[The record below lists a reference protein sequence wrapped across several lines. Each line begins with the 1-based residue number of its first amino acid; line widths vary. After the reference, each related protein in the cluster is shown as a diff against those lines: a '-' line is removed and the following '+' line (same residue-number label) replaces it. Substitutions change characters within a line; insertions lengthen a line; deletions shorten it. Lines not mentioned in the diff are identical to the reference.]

1 MNKNYTKVGEY
12 TIVET
17 DNGIKTMP
25 TTDNINDILKQENK
39 IEELKNKQK
48 EINELL
54 HEEQIESPED
64 YLGIRITAFILSI
77 TLITF
82 ICRFLST
89 PYIEVAQGLS
99 YGISL
104 GLLLNGISDYINN
117 KKKQKKYSKEVEI
130 IDYQLSEEKEK
141 LYSLYKTKE
150 NEKNYTY
157 ETVNIENNKLYLDQV
172 LSARNV
178 YSNNKTKVKSRFNN

>member
-25 TTDNINDILKQENK
+25 TTDNISDILKQENK

-54 HEEQIESPED
+54 HEKQIEYPE
-64 YLGIRITAFILSI
+64 YFFGIRITTFVLSI

-82 ICRFLST
+82 VCRFLST
-89 PYIEVAQGLS
+89 PYIDVAQGLS

-104 GLLLNGISDYINN
+104 GLLLNGISDYIYN

-150 NEKNYTY
+150 NEKNHTY

-178 YSNNKTKVKSRFNN
+178 YSNNKKKVKSRFNN